1 MGKLM
6 KKRIDKGNPI
16 HGLEKIPDSE
26 LLKISQQEVGQWKSY
41 AQELEDKVTEL
52 ERKLAEKEESYKLTE
67 EDKRAVTM
75 KLREDEIWN
84 NTKAQVK
91 SLQERIKKVEKTN
104 KEYIARICQ
113 LSQEKKIDR
122 SKEYLLCAAIR
133 RKEERDCPKVY
144 WEQYRDIYKIELG
157 WRHPDIL
164 HRFIGEVSKNPDD
177 QGFYTSKGRFV
188 TREEGLIIARAAGQ
202 VGDIIGGVLTSEDL
216 Y

>member
-1 MGKLM
+1 MAKS
-6 KKRIDKGNPI
+6 INKGNPI
-16 HGLEKIPDSE
+16 HGLEKIPDAE
-26 LLKISQQEVGQWKSY
+26 LLKLSQRELGQWKSY
-41 AQELEDKVTEL
+41 AQELEDKITEL
-52 ERKLAEKEESYKLTE
+52 EKKLAEKQEAYQLTE

-84 NTKAQVK
+84 NNKAQVV
-91 SLQERIKKVEKTN
+91 SLQARIKKVEKTN
-104 KEYIARICQ
+104 KEYISRICQ
-113 LSQEKKIDR
+113 LSQGRIDR

-144 WEQYRDIYKIELG
+144 WEQFRDIYKIEIG
-157 WRHPDIL
+157 WRHPDII
-164 HRFIGEVSKNPDD
+164 HRFGNEVSRNPND

-202 VGDIIGGVLTSEDL
+202 VDKIIGGILTSEDL

>member
-1 MGKLM
+1 M

-52 ERKLAEKEESYKLTE
+52 ELKLAEKEEAYKLTE

-122 SKEYLLCAAIR
+122 SKEYILCAAIR

-144 WEQYRDIYKIELG
+144 WEQFRDIYKIELG

-164 HRFIGEVSKNPDD
+164 HRFIGEVSKDPDD

>member
-1 MGKLM
+1 M
-6 KKRIDKGNPI
+6 KKRINKGNPI

-52 ERKLAEKEESYKLTE
+52 ELKLAEKEEAYKLTE

-144 WEQYRDIYKIELG
+144 WEQFRDIYKIELG

-164 HRFIGEVSKNPDD
+164 HRFIGEVTKDPDD

>member
-1 MGKLM
+1 MGKL
-6 KKRIDKGNPI
+6 KGKGNPI

-52 ERKLAEKEESYKLTE
+52 ERKLAEKEEAYKLTE

-104 KEYIARICQ
+104 KEYISRICKM
-113 LSQEKKIDR
+113 SQEKKIDR
-122 SKEYLLCAAIR
+122 S
-133 RKEERDCPKVY
+133 
-144 WEQYRDIYKIELG
+144 
-157 WRHPDIL
+157 
-164 HRFIGEVSKNPDD
+164 N
-177 QGFYTSKGRFV
+177 
-188 TREEGLIIARAAGQ
+188 
-202 VGDIIGGVLTSEDL
+202 
-216 Y
+216 

>member
-1 MGKLM
+1 M
-6 KKRIDKGNPI
+6 KKRIGKGNPI

-144 WEQYRDIYKIELG
+144 WEQFRDIYKIELG

-164 HRFIGEVSKNPDD
+164 HRFIGEVSKDPDD

-202 VGDIIGGVLTSEDL
+202 VDKIIGGVLTSEDL

>member
-1 MGKLM
+1 MAKS
-6 KKRIDKGNPI
+6 IDKGNPI

-91 SLQERIKKVEKTN
+91 SLQESIKKVEKTN

-133 RKEERDCPKVY
+133 RKEESDCPKVY
-144 WEQYRDIYKIELG
+144 WEQFRDIYKIELG

-164 HRFIGEVSKNPDD
+164 HRFIGEVSKDPDD

>member
-1 MGKLM
+1 M

-52 ERKLAEKEESYKLTE
+52 ELKLAEKEEAYKLTE

-122 SKEYLLCAAIR
+122 SKEYILCAAIR
-133 RKEERDCPKVY
+133 RKEERDCPKIY
-144 WEQYRDIYKIELG
+144 WEQFRDIYKIELG

-164 HRFIGEVSKNPDD
+164 HRFIVEVSKDPDD

>member
-1 MGKLM
+1 M
-6 KKRIDKGNPI
+6 KKRINKGNPI

-52 ERKLAEKEESYKLTE
+52 ERKLADKEEAYKLTE

-104 KEYIARICQ
+104 KEYISRICQ

-144 WEQYRDIYKIELG
+144 WEQFRDIYKIELG

-164 HRFIGEVSKNPDD
+164 HRFIGEVTKDPDD

>member
-1 MGKLM
+1 MGKL
-6 KKRIDKGNPI
+6 K
-16 HGLEKIPDSE
+16 
-26 LLKISQQEVGQWKSY
+26 
-41 AQELEDKVTEL
+41 
-52 ERKLAEKEESYKLTE
+52 
-67 EDKRAVTM
+67 
-75 KLREDEIWN
+75 
-84 NTKAQVK
+84 
-91 SLQERIKKVEKTN
+91 KTN

-144 WEQYRDIYKIELG
+144 WEQFRDIYKIELG

-164 HRFIGEVSKNPDD
+164 HRFIGEVSKDPDD

-188 TREEGLIIARAAGQ
+188 TREEVLTIARAAGQ
-202 VGDIIGGVLTSEDL
+202 VDKIIGGVLTSEDL

>member
-1 MGKLM
+1 M

-52 ERKLAEKEESYKLTE
+52 ERKLAEKEEAYKLTE

-133 RKEERDCPKVY
+133 RKEERNCPKVY
-144 WEQYRDIYKIELG
+144 WEQFRDIYKIELG

-164 HRFIGEVSKNPDD
+164 HRFIGEVSKDPYD

>member
-1 MGKLM
+1 M

-52 ERKLAEKEESYKLTE
+52 ELKLAEKEEAYKLTE

-133 RKEERDCPKVY
+133 RKEERDCPKIY
-144 WEQYRDIYKIELG
+144 WEQFRDIYKIELG

-164 HRFIGEVSKNPDD
+164 HRFIGEVSKDPDD

>member
-1 MGKLM
+1 MGKL
-6 KKRIDKGNPI
+6 KDKGNPI

-52 ERKLAEKEESYKLTE
+52 ERKLAEKEEAYKLTE

-104 KEYIARICQ
+104 KEYISRICK
-113 LSQEKKIDR
+113 LSQERRIDT

-164 HRFIGEVSKNPDD
+164 HRFIGEVSKDPDD

-202 VGDIIGGVLTSEDL
+202 VDKIIGGVLTSEDL

>member
-1 MGKLM
+1 MAKS
-6 KKRIDKGNPI
+6 IDKGNPI
-16 HGLEKIPDSE
+16 HGLEKIPDAE
-26 LLKISQQEVGQWKSY
+26 LLKLSQRELGQWKSY

-52 ERKLAEKEESYKLTE
+52 EKKLDEKQEAYQLTE

-84 NTKAQVK
+84 NTKAQVA
-91 SLQERIKKVEKTN
+91 SLQARIKKVEKTN
-104 KEYIARICQ
+104 KEYISRICH
-113 LSQEKKIDR
+113 LSQGRIDR

-133 RKEERDCPKVY
+133 RVEERDCDKVY
-144 WEQYRDIYKIELG
+144 WEQFQDIYKIEIG
-157 WRHPDIL
+157 WRHPDIMN
-164 HRFIGEVSKNPDD
+164 RFGKEVSRNPND

-202 VGDIIGGVLTSEDL
+202 VDKIIGGVLTSEDL

>member
-1 MGKLM
+1 M
-6 KKRIDKGNPI
+6 KKRINKGNPI

-52 ERKLAEKEESYKLTE
+52 ERKLSEKEENYKLTE

-104 KEYIARICQ
+104 KEYISRICKM
-113 LSQEKKIDR
+113 SQERRIDTN
-122 SKEYLLCAAIR
+122 KEYILCAAIR

-164 HRFIGEVSKNPDD
+164 HRFIGEVSKDPDD
-177 QGFYTSKGRFV
+177 QGFLHFQRKICDERRRTDNSKSRRTG
-188 TREEGLIIARAAGQ
+188 
-202 VGDIIGGVLTSEDL
+202 
-216 Y
+216 

>member
-1 MGKLM
+1 M

-52 ERKLAEKEESYKLTE
+52 ERKLAEKEEEAYKLTE

-91 SLQERIKKVEKTN
+91 SLQERIKKAEKTN
-104 KEYIARICQ
+104 KEYIARIFQ

-144 WEQYRDIYKIELG
+144 GEQFRDIYKIELG

-164 HRFIGEVSKNPDD
+164 HRFIGEVSKDPDD
-177 QGFYTSKGRFV
+177 QGFYASKGRFV
-188 TREEGLIIARAAGQ
+188 TREEGLIW
-202 VGDIIGGVLTSEDL
+202 
-216 Y
+216 

>member
-1 MGKLM
+1 MAKS
-6 KKRIDKGNPI
+6 IDKGNPI

-144 WEQYRDIYKIELG
+144 WEQFRDIYKIELG

-164 HRFIGEVSKNPDD
+164 HRFIGEVSKDPDD
-177 QGFYTSKGRFV
+177 QGINSLKGRFV
-188 TREEGLIIARAAGQ
+188 TREEVLIIARAAGQ

>member
-1 MGKLM
+1 M

-52 ERKLAEKEESYKLTE
+52 ERKLAEKEEAYKLTE

-91 SLQERIKKVEKTN
+91 SLQERIKKAEKTN

-113 LSQEKKIDR
+113 LSQERKIDT

-133 RKEERDCPKVY
+133 RKEERNCPKVY
-144 WEQYRDIYKIELG
+144 WEQFRDIYKIELG

-164 HRFIGEVSKNPDD
+164 HRFIGEVTKDPDD